1 MPQTLSAPPF
11 SAMIALI
18 PAEGATAAIAGLDAN
33 GKCLV
38 SLYNRTEDTY
48 TTLLSEVTTG
58 ICIQIITFSKAE
70 GAVVYSGVYKD
81 PGTGTT
87 SLAVGSV
94 SIYDGANE
102 ATDVEGYAGINTLT
116 AIA

>member
-1 MPQTLSAPPF
+1 
-11 SAMIALI
+11 MIAII
-18 PAEGATAAIAGLDAN
+18 PAEGATAAIAGLDAS
-33 GKCLV
+33 GECLV

-48 TTLLSEVTTG
+48 FPLLPPSTG

-70 GAVVYSGVYKD
+70 GAIVYSGIYTD
-81 PGTGTT
+81 PDTGDE

-94 SIYDGANE
+94 SIYDGVNE